1 MMSLSNIS
9 TNSPPDSDDSTEME
23 ASGSTR
29 IADDTSENAMDKFL
43 QNSRNELMSELRRL
57 EQGDRPVT
65 GQGHQE
71 SVNQFFAKRMQTPAG
86 AEGKEN
92 VPSNV
97 DTVEEH
103 RPDAVVVEVQGLYE
117 QRRVS
122 AMLQSVGFRRQL
134 DNIIRGSVAAA
145 PRHEQPVRLRTGPP
159 QPARRQQPVALGA
172 GIPQPPRPDSSL
184 SSSSSDSSLHLNI
197 TPRPPVAPVSS
208 TPRPPVA
215 TVSSAAPAP
224 PPASQPPQDTPAIGI
239 WEPVHSDTTPRPLT
253 WNQINEIHHEEL
265 VQDIRELIAQHI
277 VSDTLGGQFRGTLE
291 VLMQGRVPEN
301 GTEVA
306 EYIRSNSAHVHQRND
321 FSHLGID
328 NLQEDNWDNISVT
341 SVSAH
346 AVPYTHSNLH
356 LSREIASL
364 KSKLEQMQNMMKLS
378 FDLQMDIQRSI
389 RQEVAAAINNG
400 ASASTTAAATPPAS
414 KPVLDSHCL
423 ICLEKFADTVLYQC
437 GHMCMCFMCSK
448 DLQSRGHNCPV
459 CRAPIKDV
467 LRVYRSNQK

>member
-1 MMSLSNIS
+1 MSLSNILA
-9 TNSPPDSDDSTEME
+9 NSEREDSDESTEME

-29 IADDTSENAMDKFL
+29 IADDTSENVMDRFL
-43 QNSRNELMSELRRL
+43 QNSRNELMSELRRM
-57 EQGDRPVT
+57 EQGNRPVT

-103 RPDAVVVEVQGLYE
+103 RPEAVVVEVQGLYE

-122 AMLQSVGFRRQL
+122 AMLQSEGFRRQL

-145 PRHEQPVRLRTGPP
+145 PRREQPVRLRTGPP
-159 QPARRQQPVALGA
+159 QPARRHQPVSLGA
-172 GIPQPPRPDSSL
+172 GLPQPPRPDSSL
-184 SSSSSDSSLHLNI
+184 SSSSSDASLHLNV
-197 TPRPPVAPVSS
+197 TTPVAPVSS

-215 TVSSAAPAP
+215 PVTSD
-224 PPASQPPQDTPAIGI
+224 PPAASHPSQDTPAIGI
-239 WEPVHSDTTPRPLT
+239 WEPVNSDTTPRPLT
-253 WNQINEIHHEEL
+253 WGRINEIHHEEL

-291 VLMQGRVPEN
+291 VLMQDRVPEN

-306 EYIRSNSAHVHQRND
+306 EYIRSNSAPVHQRND

-389 RQEVAAAINNG
+389 RQEVAAALNNG
-400 ASASTTAAATPPAS
+400 ASVSTAAAAAPVS

-437 GHMCMCFMCSK
+437 GHMCMCYMCSK
-448 DLQSRGHNCPV
+448 DLQGRGHNCPV